1 MDEELDE
8 LFGDATVIG
17 QEVAW
22 LEIDHDFRR
31 ITIPASKQILG
42 VTSDEDVNIVHFRCP
57 RYCGEVD
64 LGDFNFR
71 INYMNA
77 GMEGNVYIVEDKE
90 VTEDQITFSWV
101 VGRDVCTYAGSV
113 QFIVCAKLFNGDGLV
128 IKEYN
133 TIIHTLPVL
142 QGLETE

>member
-1 MDEELDE
+1 MDENLDE
-8 LFGDATVIG
+8 LFENASVVG
-17 QEVAW
+17 QDIDW

-31 ITIPASKQILG
+31 ITIPATKQLLG

-64 LGDFNFR
+64 LGDFSFR

-77 GMEGNVYIVEDKE
+77 GMEGDVYVAQDKE
-90 VTEDQITFSWV
+90 VTDDTITFTWV
-101 VGRDVCTYAGSV
+101 VGRHPCAYAGSV
-113 QFIVCAKLFNGDGLV
+113 QFIVCAKLFDGDGLV

-133 TIIHTLPVL
+133 TMIHTLPVL